1 MIKKWLPG
9 LIGLSSLALLGRIA
23 GFIREIL
30 MASKFG
36 ANSTTDAYLTTLILF
51 DLSIAA
57 NTAIISATLSYLSR
71 PNQLGKSYEKS
82 LTKISVYAALA
93 GILISFISFPFVDWI
108 LPHLLGTK
116 YPAINVFG
124 NSVKLLMILFSAVI
138 SCGILSA
145 VLQLKG
151 KLSIPGGL
159 TIFLNG
165 FSILSLVFLSGK
177 LEIISI
183 PAGLLIGTI
192 LFYVF
197 QFVLTSKN
205 STPDYP
211 EASIEIL
218 PWIISI
224 ALVFG
229 NLLLP
234 SVVTLFERYFA
245 FGMSEGTYSHYSY
258 AIKLGL
264 LPLTIF
270 GYAISTSLLPI
281 QTKFIRE
288 NNSDEFDRIT
298 IYAFLIGLISAAIL
312 VTIIFIFAQ
321 PIVKI
326 LYEHG
331 KFISIDTIATAS
343 VLRIYSLGLFPFL
356 INPILANVFY
366 SFNRTK
372 RLILIGSITAGL
384 NLLLIM
390 ISMHFIPGSIAFAV
404 AAVLAGW
411 INMIVSI
418 IYINRKIKNLINTK
432 LGSSGIMIVVI
443 TFFYSITGYIVFN
456 YFLSENSI
464 SLLRP
469 AEIIPKTI
477 LGTLFTIIV
486 TITTLGII
494 VKKNYPELFLFIKK
508 LGSNRK

>member
-36 ANSTTDAYLTTLILF
+36 ANSSTDAYLTTLILF

-57 NTAIISATLSYLSR
+57 NTAIISATLSYLSQPGR
-71 PNQLGKSYEKS
+71 SGKSYEKS
-82 LTKISVYAALA
+82 LKKISVYVIFA
-93 GILISFISFPFVDWI
+93 GVTISFISFPFVDWI

-116 YPAINVFG
+116 YLAINVFG
-124 NSVKLLMILFSAVI
+124 NSVKLLLILFSIVI
-138 SCGILSA
+138 PCGILSA

-151 KLSIPGGL
+151 KISIPGGL

-165 FSILSLVFLSGK
+165 FSIIGLIFLSTELG
-177 LEIISI
+177 IISI

-192 LFYVF
+192 LFYIF
-197 QFVLTSKN
+197 QFVLSSKN
-205 STPDYP
+205 YEKGNQETSL
-211 EASIEIL
+211 EIF

-224 ALVFG
+224 SLVFI

-234 SVVTLFERYFA
+234 SIVTLFERYFA
-245 FGMSEGTYSHYSY
+245 FGMIEGTYSHYSY

-298 IYAFLIGLISAAIL
+298 NYAFLIALISASVLI
-312 VTIIFIFAQ
+312 TIIFTFAQ

-331 KFISIDTIATAS
+331 KFLPADTSATAS

-366 SFNRTK
+366 SFGKTK
-372 RLILIGSITAGL
+372 FLILIGSITTAL
-384 NLLLIM
+384 NILLI
-390 ISMHFIPGSIAFAV
+390 ILSMQIIAGSIAFAT

-411 INMIVSI
+411 IYMLVSV
-418 IYINRKIKNLINTK
+418 IYINAKVKKIFNRKFIL
-432 LGSSGIMIVVI
+432 SGIIIIPVTLLISFVCYFIFNYLFNEASIYHLKPSEIIIRTLSGILITLIVIIFALGIVVKNI
-443 TFFYSITGYIVFN
+443 FPE
-456 YFLSENSI
+456 LI
-464 SLLRP
+464 SL
-469 AEIIPKTI
+469 
-477 LGTLFTIIV
+477 
-486 TITTLGII
+486 
-494 VKKNYPELFLFIKK
+494 IKK
-508 LGSNRK
+508 VGSK